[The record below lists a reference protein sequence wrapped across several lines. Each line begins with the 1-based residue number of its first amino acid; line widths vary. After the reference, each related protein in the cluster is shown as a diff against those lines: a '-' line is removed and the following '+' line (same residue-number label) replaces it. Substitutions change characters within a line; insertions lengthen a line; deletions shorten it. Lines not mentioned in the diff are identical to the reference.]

1 MKCNKCHKLIEDDS
15 KFCEHCG
22 AKIEKTTVSAKHAD
36 KVEVSELSTK
46 IIDHLEFLGF
56 EVGAISS
63 EKGVDSFL
71 AKHPDKSNLFI
82 KNIPDFGLSIVS
94 FYTLDEKKIAKSK
107 DKYLEILNTL
117 NSGSLLCTYSCS
129 PENTLVISSWLP
141 AHYDKKEFSHFL
153 DAYEGDIRR
162 QFNTPGLRD
171 YA

>member
-22 AKIEKTTVSAKHAD
+22 EKVEKVPVPSKHVD
-36 KVEVSELSTK
+36 KVQASELSTK
-46 IIDHLEFLGF
+46 IINHLEFLGY
-56 EVGAISS
+56 EVGAIST
-63 EKGVDSFL
+63 ENGVDSFL

-82 KNIPDFGLSIVS
+82 KNIPDFGLSVVS
-94 FYTLDEKKIAKSK
+94 FYTMDTKKITKSK

-117 NSGSLLCTYSCS
+117 NSGSLLCTYSNS

-153 DAYEGDIRR
+153 DAYERDIRR
-162 QFNTPGLRD
+162 QFNTPGLMN